1 MQNVDLQ
8 VHRNVTFSNVNQ
20 NRTTQILQTRKKT
33 NSANL
38 YFLFLGMVYLMLK
51 SDSKFLQEFAFLWE
65 ESDL

>member
-8 VHRNVTFSNVNQ
+8 IHRNVSFSNVNQ
-20 NRTTQILQTRKKT
+20 NKTTQILQTR
-33 NSANL
+33 NEPDSENL

-65 ESDL
+65 ESNL

>member
-8 VHRNVTFSNVNQ
+8 VYRNVSYSNGNQ
-20 NRTTQILQTRKKT
+20 NRTTQILQTRKRPD
-33 NSANL
+33 SANL